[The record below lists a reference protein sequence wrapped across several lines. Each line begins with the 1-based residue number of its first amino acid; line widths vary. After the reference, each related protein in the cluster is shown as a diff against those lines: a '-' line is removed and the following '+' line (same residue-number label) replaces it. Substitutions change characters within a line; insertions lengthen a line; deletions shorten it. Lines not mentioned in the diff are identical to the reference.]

1 MNVLTRGARNAF
13 RNTTRAIAVTAI
25 LALITGLALAMLVA
39 RQAVTAKIESVKAS
53 IGTTITVS
61 PAGAQGFM
69 GGGEPLLGSDIDKL
83 TELDH
88 VASVSRSVQDQ
99 WNSEVTALE
108 SAVDAGTLGQRFMQR
123 QGGSDMPEG
132 AQNMITAIAPS
143 IQATGTDDLSTS
155 SAANNGKVTMTSGD
169 VFDATSSDHV
179 VILGK
184 ALAEKNSLAVGDTFK
199 AYDADVK
206 VVGIYD
212 AGTDFANNS
221 AIMPLKALQELSGQ
235 TDEVSTATV
244 KADSIENVES
254 VVASAKETLGD
265 SADITSQQD
274 NATAALEPLEGIKGI
289 ALFSSLAAAGA
300 GAVIILM
307 IMVMTVR
314 ERRREIG
321 VLKAIG
327 ASNGRVVGQFMIEAV
342 TLTLIGSVV
351 GILIGVAASGPIT
364 SALVGSSEDTT
375 SQETT
380 LPGGGFSRDAASLA
394 PDAGEGPM
402 RMGGGMQSPGLGIQ
416 IDTSDVQA
424 TVGWDILTYGLLGA
438 LAVAAVG
445 SAAAASVISKIRPAE
460 VMRAE

>member
-1 MNVLTRGARNAF
+1 
-13 RNTTRAIAVTAI
+13 
-25 LALITGLALAMLVA
+25 MLVA
-39 RQAVTAKIESVKAS
+39 RQAVTTKIESVKAS

-61 PAGAQGFM
+61 PAGARGFM
-69 GGGEPLLGSDIDKL
+69 GGGEPLLGADIDKL
-83 TELDH
+83 AELDH

-99 WNSEVTALE
+99 WSSDVTALE
-108 SAVDAGTLGQRFMQR
+108 SAVDAGTLGERFMMR
-123 QGGSDMPEG
+123 QGGGGNAPEG
-132 AQNMITAIAPS
+132 AENMIMKGTPS

-155 SAANNGKVTMTSGD
+155 AAANNGKITMTSGD
-169 VFDATSSDHV
+169 VFDVASSDHV
-179 VILGK
+179 AILGK

-199 AYDADVK
+199 AYDTDIT

-221 AIMPLKALQELSGQ
+221 AILPLKALQTLSGQ
-235 TDEVSTATV
+235 TDEVSTATI

-254 VVASAKETLGD
+254 VVASATETLGD

-327 ASNGRVVGQFMIEAV
+327 ASNGRVVGQFMVEAV
-342 TLTLIGSVV
+342 TLTLIGSVLGV
-351 GILIGVAASGPIT
+351 LIGIAASGPIT
-364 SALVGSSEDTT
+364 SALVGTSEDDT

-394 PDAGEGPM
+394 PKADEGPM
-402 RMGGGMQSPGLGIQ
+402 RTGGGVQTRGLGIQ
-416 IDTSDVQA
+416 VDTSDVQA
-424 TVGWDILTYGLLGA
+424 TVGWDILAYGLLGA

-445 SAAAASVISKIRPAE
+445 SAAAASVITKIRPAE